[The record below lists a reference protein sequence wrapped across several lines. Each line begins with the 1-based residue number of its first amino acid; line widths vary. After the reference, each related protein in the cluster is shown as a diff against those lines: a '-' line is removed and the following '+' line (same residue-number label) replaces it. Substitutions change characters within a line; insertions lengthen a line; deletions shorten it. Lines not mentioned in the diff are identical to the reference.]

1 MKCSICGTES
11 KADARQCER
20 CGAALVVPT
29 FDKTMLLDVR
39 AFRAAQQSGE
49 APVIRPMAPSAPG
62 TIPAVTPAPA
72 PAPRPAARP
81 PAVAARSRPSRIALV
96 AVTIILGI
104 VAYVV
109 YQLAMTL
116 YSAPAARVVA
126 PAASRST
133 PTPAPGRPNAAP
145 VPAQPATGQ

>member
-11 KADARQCER
+11 KADAKQCER

-49 APVIRPMAPSAPG
+49 APVIRPMAPSAAG
-62 TIPAVTPAPA
+62 TIPAVTPAMTSAVTPPA
-72 PAPRPAARP
+72 TPLSVAARP
-81 PAVAARSRPSRIALV
+81 RPSRIALV

-116 YSAPAARVVA
+116 YSAPAVRVVA
-126 PAASRST
+126 PAASPSA
-133 PTPAPGRPNAAP
+133 PAPGRPNAAP
-145 VPAQPATGQ
+145 APAPAHPATGQ